1 MQIPF
6 NLSSVFCPDSSSQD
20 DAYVLSAL
28 LEVLIVAN
36 RTYLRTHTAPPLYRS
51 GVRYARTDD
60 WLSIPDLYSRKF
72 GDCKSLACV
81 RVVELRREGI
91 DADFDFRWVKRPS
104 DAGKD
109 FHILVKKVDPIQGF
123 MYEDPSRILGMG
135 KDEVAKFY
143 RPESVQGEY
152 PSDRSWWQKFFA

>member
-6 NLSSVFCPDSSSQD
+6 NLSNVFSPDSSSQD
-20 DAYVLSAL
+20 DAYVLRAL
-28 LEVLIVAN
+28 LEVLLVAN
-36 RTYLRTHTAPPLYRS
+36 RTYLRTHAVPNLYRS
-51 GVRYARTDD
+51 GVRYGRTDD
-60 WLSIPDLYSRKF
+60 WLSIPELYRRQF

-81 RVVELRREGI
+81 RIVELRRAGI
-91 DADFDFRWVKRPS
+91 EAEPDFRWVQRKN
-104 DAGKD
+104 DGGKD

-143 RPESVQGEY
+143 RG
-152 PSDRSWWQKFFA
+152 

>member
-6 NLSSVFCPDSSSQD
+6 SLSNVFCPDSSSQD
-20 DAYVLSAL
+20 DAYVLKAL
-28 LEVLIVAN
+28 LDVLIVAN
-36 RTYLRTHTAPPLYRS
+36 RTYLRTHTVPILYRS

-60 WLSIPDLYSRKF
+60 WLSIPDLYARRL

-81 RVVELRREGI
+81 RVVELRLQKI
-91 DADFDFRWVKRPS
+91 DADFDFRWISRKN
-104 DAGKD
+104 DGGKD

-123 MYEDPSRILGMG
+123 MYEDPSRVLGMG

-143 RPESVQGEY
+143 RG
-152 PSDRSWWQKFFA
+152 